1 MKPDV
6 LVVESDLSAFAVTDR
21 RLHDRFHLVWAP
33 GWDAAFTALTRHVF
47 DAVVV
52 RADGEPGLAFIS
64 KVAAEFPNVPVVA
77 VAPWEVQGDRACV
90 CGAKE
95 WVSAPINYPRLGAV
109 LDFVSVEARRERE
122 GLGGGSARLAQ
133 SPT

>member
-6 LVVESDLSAFAVTDR
+6 LVVESDLTAFAVTDR

-33 GWDAAFTALTRHVF
+33 GWDAALTALTRRDF

-52 RADGEPGLAFIS
+52 RADDEPGLAFIS
-64 KVAAEFPNVPVVA
+64 KVAVEFPNVPVVA

-122 GLGGGSARLAQ
+122 GDGVDVRRLVEA
-133 SPT
+133 PT

>member
-21 RLHDRFHLVWAP
+21 RLHDRFHLVWAS
-33 GWDAAFTALTRHVF
+33 GWDAALTALTRRDF

-52 RADGEPGLAFIS
+52 RADDEPSLAFIS
-64 KVAAEFPNVPVVA
+64 KVSVEFPKVPVVA

-122 GLGGGSARLAQ
+122 GEGVDVRRLVEA
-133 SPT
+133 PT